1 MSDDVLGWRRK
12 FGIVT
17 PSTNTIVQPECDEMR
32 PAGVTNHI
40 SRMFI
45 PDDPVTSDADFNE
58 LIRRIDSAME
68 DAIDSVMTCKPDH
81 LVLGIS
87 SESIWGGGL
96 EPSRRIRERIR
107 ARAGDIG
114 VAQAADALPRA
125 LNVLGVRRRV
135 SVITPYFPVADAH
148 IREYIDA
155 IGYQTAR
162 TVHLCRGGPVLIAH
176 TTPAQLRDALREV
189 DGDDV
194 EAIIQFGANLAFAR
208 QAADAERWL
217 GKPVIAVNTATYW
230 HALRESGI
238 LDPVRGF
245 GSLLERH

>member
-1 MSDDVLGWRRK
+1 MNGDVLGWRRK

-17 PSTNTIVQPECDEMR
+17 PSTNTVVQPECDEMR
-32 PAGVTNHI
+32 PPGVTNHV

-45 PDDPVTSDADFNE
+45 PDDPVESDADFNE
-58 LIRRIDSAME
+58 LIRRIDASLE
-68 DAIDSVMTCKPDH
+68 DAVDSVMTCKPDY

-87 SESIWGGGL
+87 SESIWGGGM
-96 EPSRRIRERIR
+96 EPSRRIRERVR

-114 VAQAADALPRA
+114 VAQAADALARA
-125 LNVLGVRRRV
+125 LKVLGVRRRV
-135 SVITPYFPVADAH
+135 SVITPYFPVADPH

-155 IGYQTAR
+155 IGYETAR
-162 TVHLCRGGPVLIAH
+162 TAHLCCCGPVVIAH
-176 TTPAQLRDALREV
+176 STPRQLRDALLEV

-217 GKPVIAVNTATYW
+217 DKPVIAVNTATYW

-238 LDPVRGF
+238 PDPVRGF
-245 GSLLERH
+245 GALLERH